1 MRCSSINT
9 LKYLTEV
16 IRFISLSFKNNDG
29 SFKGILPFSRALW
42 KNVYLVL
49 SLFKDNLFAL
59 NHLKTLFSSKFAIW
73 KSYFMLLC
81 EKKRSVSSANIM
93 GSNILDTLHK
103 SFTYIMKRSGPKIDP
118 WGTPQIISRLDVFI
132 APACINCFLFER

>member
-1 MRCSSINT
+1 MKCSSINT
-9 LKYLTEV
+9 HKYLIQV
-16 IRFISLSFKNNDG
+16 IRFISLSFINNDV
-29 SFKGILPFSRALW
+29 SFTGILSFSLALW

-49 SLFKDNLFAL
+49 SLFRNSLFAL
-59 NHLKTLFSSKFAIW
+59 NHLKTLFSSKLAVW
-73 KSYFMLLC
+73 KSSFMLLC
-81 EKKRSVSSANIM
+81 EKNRFVSSANIM

-132 APACINCFLFER
+132 APVCINCFLFER